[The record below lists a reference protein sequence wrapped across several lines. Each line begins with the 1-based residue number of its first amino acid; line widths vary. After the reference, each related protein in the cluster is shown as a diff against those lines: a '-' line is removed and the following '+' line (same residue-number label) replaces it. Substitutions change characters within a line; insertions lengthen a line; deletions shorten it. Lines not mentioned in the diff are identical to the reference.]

1 MVKQIFKYLKDS
13 FPEYKYPEKLTLE
26 WVKTH
31 LLSLWLSEEFVD
43 GYLFKYKDKDPKELD
58 MILWSIYE
66 HANLIDNMI
75 KSRKNTF
82 IIYVWNSQKI
92 ALMNEIIKSREHS
105 NIFIWIKK

>member
-1 MVKQIFKYLKDS
+1 
-13 FPEYKYPEKLTLE
+13 
-26 WVKTH
+26 
-31 LLSLWLSEEFVD
+31 
-43 GYLFKYKDKDPKELD
+43 

-92 ALMNEIIKSREHS
+92 VLMNEIIKSREHS